1 MLKPWKRIE
10 PTKVLYKG
18 WRTVIEKTFVRND
31 GSIVTAETND
41 PEGME
46 AAAVIAVTPEKRV
59 VIARQFRVGPEK
71 IFDDLPGGAVDK
83 GETPKQ
89 AVVREL
95 AEEAAYAAGGIEYLG
110 KAYKHAYLNM
120 TWHFFIAT
128 DCTPIASGQRLDNFE
143 EIEVAL
149 ISIDELLYNAKNARM
164 SDADAVLLAYEKLIE
179 LKGEE

>member
-59 VIARQFRVGPEK
+59 VITRQFRPGPEK

-83 GETPKQ
+83 DETPEQ
-89 AVVREL
+89 AVIREL
-95 AEEAAYAAGGIEYLG
+95 AEEAAYAAGNIEYLG

-120 TWHFFIAT
+120 TWHFFLAT
-128 DCTPIASGQRLDNFE
+128 DCTPIANGQQLDDFE
-143 EIEVAL
+143 EIEVKL
-149 ISIDELLYNAKNARM
+149 ITIDQLIHNAKNARM
-164 SDADAVLLAYEKLIE
+164 GDGDAILLAYDKLMQ
-179 LKGEE
+179 LRGEE